1 MSTYKF
7 PCCGKE
13 LQTDSYANSVMIE
26 HNCVGDVPCMGAAYI
41 MGGSGEQPETDVA
54 SPELDAALDQVP
66 VAEPAVAAETASEPA
81 EPIAPADPAAEV

>member
-13 LQTDSYANSVMIE
+13 LQTDSYANSVTME
-26 HNCVGDVPCMGAAYI
+26 HNCNGEIPCIGVAFI
-41 MGGSGEQPETDVA
+41 MGGSGEQPEDVA

-66 VAEPAVAAETASEPA
+66 VAEPAVAAETESEPA
-81 EPIAPADPAAEV
+81 EPIADAPAAEI